1 MMDHSCPCSQ
11 NSWYHLQP
19 IYNPYSLKF
28 ISFGCLL
35 WRISDISL
43 SERDIVWKSVDVWI
57 IEYVS
62 YSVDRFFLGS
72 GSMSSLSLL
81 PKSCMEPSITS
92 AILFVIWFWFKTY
105 NWSQHSK
112 SLPSP
117 PLGGSDYD
125 IGCGCLIFCHFI
137 DDVAQIW
144 MIYFTFSH
152 FTIKYLSIH
161 VKIGNKSER
170 NASKPSI
177 SDQNWKNIEK
187 CIVII

>member
-11 NSWYHLQP
+11 NSWYHLVP

-81 PKSCMEPSITS
+81 PKSCMKPSITS
-92 AILFVIWFWFKTY
+92 AILFAIWFWFKTY

-117 PLGGSDYD
+117 PLGGQRLRYRLRLSNFLPLHRWR
-125 IGCGCLIFCHFI
+125 GSNM
-137 DDVAQIW
+137 DDESLYHQI
-144 MIYFTFSH
+144 
-152 FTIKYLSIH
+152 
-161 VKIGNKSER
+161 
-170 NASKPSI
+170 P
-177 SDQNWKNIEK
+177 
-187 CIVII
+187 

>member
-11 NSWYHLQP
+11 NSSYHLQP

-57 IEYVS
+57 CLQFGGPF
-62 YSVDRFFLGS
+62 FFLGS

-81 PKSCMEPSITS
+81 PKSYMKPSITS
-92 AILFVIWFWFKTY
+92 AILFAIWFWFKTY

-117 PLGGSDYD
+117 PLGGQRLRYRLQLSKFLPLHRWR
-125 IGCGCLIFCHFI
+125 GSNI
-137 DDVAQIW
+137 DDLL
-144 MIYFTFSH
+144 
-152 FTIKYLSIH
+152 YL
-161 VKIGNKSER
+161 
-170 NASKPSI
+170 
-177 SDQNWKNIEK
+177 
-187 CIVII
+187 